1 MGKKEVIQRL
11 IHKYKTGKYK
21 REGWRGRLRN
31 KIFLLMQENMK
42 NWIKGHLS
50 KWKKYEEETMIL
62 SMSWDAFLFCLERY
76 DNPAYDLYSHFNIYT
91 RYFLLLSY
99 ISEKSKLETERYLE
113 ETKMAFHDGL
123 LTVGSEGTYDIVD
136 RLSELKSF
144 RGKLPVK
151 YHKIFDNTVLG
162 IHPRIALG
170 KTLISRQDR
179 AELSYYK
186 YYGLREAFKI
196 IINGLLRG

>member
-1 MGKKEVIQRL
+1 MK
-11 IHKYKTGKYK
+11 
-21 REGWRGRLRN
+21 
-31 KIFLLMQENMK
+31 ENMK

-50 KWKKYEEETMIL
+50 KWKRYEEETLIL
-62 SMSWDAFLFCLERY
+62 STSWDAFLFCLERY

-99 ISEKSKLETERYLE
+99 MSEKNKLETEIYLE
-113 ETKMAFHDGL
+113 ETKLAFRNGL
-123 LTVGSEGTYDIVD
+123 LIAGSDNGAYDIVNK
-136 RLSELKSF
+136 LLELKSF
-144 RGKLPVK
+144 REKLPVK
-151 YHKIFDNTVLG
+151 YHKIFDNTILG
-162 IHPRIALG
+162 IHPRIAPD

>member
-1 MGKKEVIQRL
+1 L

-99 ISEKSKLETERYLE
+99 ISEKSKKETERYLE
-113 ETKMAFHDGL
+113 ETKIAFYDGL

-144 RGKLPVK
+144 RDKLPIK

-162 IHPRIALG
+162 IHPRIAPG